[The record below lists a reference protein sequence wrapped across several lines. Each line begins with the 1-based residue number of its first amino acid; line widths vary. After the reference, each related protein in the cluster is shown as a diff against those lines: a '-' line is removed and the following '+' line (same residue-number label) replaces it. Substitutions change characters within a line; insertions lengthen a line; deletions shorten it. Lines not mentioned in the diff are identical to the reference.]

1 MRRTAL
7 PARIAL
13 RGSCAALRIAARIAL
28 RIAVRLALRI
38 AVRLAARNLSMCRP
52 PSVAAVYAPRRFF
65 MRAGGLP
72 CGGVPPTLPADR
84 AAVVSTGGLVRL
96 VGG

>member
-1 MRRTAL
+1 M

-13 RGSCAALRIAARIAL
+13 RGSCAALRIAAR
-28 RIAVRLALRI
+28 VALRI
-38 AVRLAARNLSMCRP
+38 AVRLAARISAWNLSMCRP

-65 MRAGGLP
+65 MRAGGVP